1 MEEAHVFPLG
11 LEKQAAVLRT
21 AYGEDGLQEP
31 GPQSYSLKKLNSAK
45 NPRTLMSLE
54 EDLEL
59 QMKTY
64 KVPKYPENPDPD
76 PQKQRQELCV
86 VLSYDI
92 CGYV

>member
-1 MEEAHVFPLG
+1 
-11 LEKQAAVLRT
+11 
-21 AYGEDGLQEP
+21 
-31 GPQSYSLKKLNSAK
+31 
-45 NPRTLMSLE
+45 MSLE

-92 CGYV
+92 CGYVWRPYNLGLYLIMVSQSLSFIGALVKPPFFHSVSLLLIWPWPCY